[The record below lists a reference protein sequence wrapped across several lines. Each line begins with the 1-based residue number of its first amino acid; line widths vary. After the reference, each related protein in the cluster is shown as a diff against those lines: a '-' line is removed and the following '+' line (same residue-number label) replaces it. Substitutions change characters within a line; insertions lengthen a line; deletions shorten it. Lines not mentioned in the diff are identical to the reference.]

1 MEIFSDISVAQWI
14 IVGVGLLIAA
24 PAFFPLL
31 QGLWNKVPK
40 TDPEPEAP
48 DAPPKTN
55 VVHKDG
61 LTELVCKWEC
71 LADACH
77 EAGLHDACLVLDEVF
92 PLLIRSRGEHEG
104 GDKSV

>member
-1 MEIFSDISVAQWI
+1 MEIFSDISVAQWV

-31 QGLWNKVPK
+31 QGLWNKIPKPDPKPEVP
-40 TDPEPEAP
+40 DVPQVN
-48 DAPPKTN
+48 DD
-55 VVHKDG
+55 HKHG

-77 EAGLHDACLVLDEVF
+77 EAGLHDACSVLDEVF
-92 PLLIRSRGEHEG
+92 PLLIGSRGEHEG
-104 GDKSV
+104 G